1 MEWNGM
7 LMKCNEIL
15 NIKCKYELLYAR
27 IVRINKNKV
36 YNWMWCYHRMLLKG

>member
-1 MEWNGM
+1 MNC
-7 LMKCNEIL
+7 LMQW
-15 NIKCKYELLYAR
+15 